1 MGRRYLYNRVTMA
14 AAATLTLKPQGW
26 GEAVRL
32 PTCVE
37 PGEIRELLAELEFIQ
52 KPSLP
57 FQSKHLTALKRN
69 TWFALQRPAD
79 RSRTGLLCVWPRG
92 GGCFYVSGSGSAA
105 KHRVAVL
112 RLRVEPEFL
121 ERDAGLTVFAATLSP
136 VSRTLWIEDVLHW
149 KGRSLWDEDVFSTR
163 QLRAAQWLEHYCIQD
178 ARLLGGL
185 TVELAPWGAIDAVR
199 PEGAWELQGD
209 GLHQRRLLWIAGAAA
224 APVKEEAPAPA
235 PSSAPAGPLV
245 AVATREPGP
254 EQWMLSAA
262 DGVSLGRALVRTL
275 AVSTELRTVT
285 GAVSRVLVSWN
296 TVFSKWEVTGIAAAG
311 AVASHSSFFEASK

>member
-1 MGRRYLYNRVTMA
+1 M

-26 GEAVRL
+26 GESVRL
-32 PTCVE
+32 PTCME
-37 PGEIRELLAELEFIQ
+37 PGEIRELLAELEFIR

-69 TWFALQRPAD
+69 SWFALQRPAD

-92 GGCFYVSGSGSAA
+92 GGCFYVSGAG
-105 KHRVAVL
+105 KPRVAVL

-136 VSRTLWIEDVLHW
+136 LSRTLWIEDVLHW
-149 KGRSLWDEDVFSTR
+149 KGRPLWEEEVFSTR
-163 QLRAAQWLEHYCIQD
+163 QLRAAQWLEHYCIHD

-185 TVELAPWGAIDAVR
+185 TVELAPWGPIDAVR

-209 GLHQRRLLWIAGAAA
+209 GLQQRRLLWLAGGTAAAPANEEMVAPVPPSAPAAA
-224 APVKEEAPAPA
+224 A
-235 PSSAPAGPLV
+235 AGPLV

-262 DGVSLGRALVRTL
+262 DGASLGRALVRTL
-275 AVSTELRTVT
+275 TVSTELRAITSAVT
-285 GAVSRVLVSWN
+285 RVLVSWN

-311 AVASHSSFFEASK
+311 AVASHSSFFDASK